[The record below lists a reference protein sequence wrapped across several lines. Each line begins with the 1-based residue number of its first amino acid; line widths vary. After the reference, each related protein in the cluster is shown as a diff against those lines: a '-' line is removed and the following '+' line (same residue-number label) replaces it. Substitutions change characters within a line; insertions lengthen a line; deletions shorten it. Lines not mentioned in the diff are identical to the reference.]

1 MDANF
6 HGGLLMSF
14 GLEWVLGLNEFGFG
28 MGFRL
33 EWVLGLEWV
42 LDLNS

>member
-6 HGGLLMSF
+6 HGGLEMNF
-14 GLEWVLGLNEFGFG
+14 G
-28 MGFRL
+28 L

-42 LDLNS
+42 WVWNGF

>member
-6 HGGLLMSF
+6 HGGLGMNF
-14 GLEWVLGLNEFGFG
+14 GLEWVLGFNVFELE

-33 EWVLGLEWV
+33 ECVLGLNV
-42 LDLNS
+42 

>member
-6 HGGLLMSF
+6 HCGLGMNF

-33 EWVLGLEWV
+33 EWVLGL
-42 LDLNS
+42 NS